1 MATPERIPNFEEVVR
16 LGEHLLGLPNTLAQ
30 IETISQYLQEKIE
43 GQCSF
48 WFAQPHYPLPGE
60 PEIPLL
66 SDPSSP
72 ILAKHCAHQRSPILT
87 DNPDSTTPASSPCAI
102 GLPLILRETFLGVLL
117 VFREHP
123 FHQDEIRFLEFLSAH
138 LALVFQAFR
147 QERIKIWRTEQ
158 LALVR
163 AITAQITRFTDVISL
178 CHQIAHQI
186 QETFDFYYVGL
197 FEMDKTSGVLRFCA
211 SAGKDTPKYHQDFD
225 TIHLGQGIVGNVA
238 QTGQEIVARNV
249 QMEPRYRFSS
259 ALPHTL
265 SEAAFPI
272 RHGERLLGVL
282 DLQSERPNA
291 FHEYDLVLFR
301 SLADTIAIAFESIK
315 LYQTL
320 AHRADRISALLEI
333 SHALTSILDL
343 DRLLEEVVKAIQRW
357 FGYPYVHLFSVHQG
371 RRKIFYEAGSG
382 ARSKAFEE
390 HRVSYDLDDPT
401 GIIPWVA
408 REGKLYLANDVETD
422 PLYRPSPLPPET
434 TQSEL
439 AIPLA
444 YGGEVLGVLDLQ
456 SDHRNAFDPE
466 DLPYLEAL
474 GASIAIAM
482 RNAML
487 YRAESWR
494 RQVAD
499 SFRDIAGLI
508 SENIHLDELLE
519 RILAE
524 LERNLPCEAAAIWLL
539 EEPYR
544 PETLNPPTLRLAA
557 VHGITAQ
564 QLEWITA
571 QDEIQKWLESALAQT
586 EPIIRRPLDPYDPLG
601 LALEFPPD
609 YSAILAPLR
618 AGGQPLGLLL
628 LGHHTAGRYGSEAL
642 LIASTLA
649 SYAAVAI
656 QNNRLFTSAQEQ
668 AWISTI
674 LLQVAE
680 TSQALRSA
688 EELAETLTRLIPLL
702 VGVKQCA
709 IFVWDEARHAF
720 FLLAEHGLPS
730 SFSPHTP
737 FDNRIPAVAR
747 LLETKSP
754 IFIQDPA
761 EELAFWGVDLETS
774 QGIYLILPLLSRE
787 EILGA
792 LLIGYYPERVS
803 NDYPMDPQLFAIL
816 QGIAQQAA
824 MALENIRLLEARQEE
839 AYVTAALLQV
849 AQAIVSQSNLEDI
862 LDTTVHLIPIL
873 VGAEA
878 CAIYLWDAEREEYHL
893 IKAFDQ
899 QHHHLTELEGTRY
912 PRGEAPVLDFLHQ
925 YDTLVACP
933 LHHSNLPVTEWAKHP
948 LVADEATEADATYR
962 LLGIPLSIK
971 GERYGALLVRD
982 ALYPT
987 ASQEHRLEIITGIA
1001 QQVALAIQNEHLNRE
1016 MLKRERLERE
1026 VQVARQIQKTFL
1038 PTRLPTHTGWD
1049 LHVYWETARQV
1060 GGDFYDIIRL
1070 PQHRWGL
1077 VVGDVSDK
1085 GVPAALYMTV
1095 ARTLIR
1101 AFALSGQPSPAR
1113 VLQKVNRSLLFD
1125 SPDGLYVTA
1134 IYTILHLEEGRIEFA
1149 NAGHNWPLILRA
1161 NGDVETLSS
1170 SGTALGILSQIRLEN
1185 QTALLLP
1192 GDFLLL
1198 YTDGLTEM
1206 FSEEGE
1212 VFGETRFIH
1221 TVRNAPRFSAEALVE
1236 YIKATIEDFR
1246 GSAPPSDDSTL
1257 LVIHRKGGSGVQPQR
1272 PKNSAHHTSHGG
1284 TG

>member
-1 MATPERIPNFEEVVR
+1 MAKPERALTFEEVIR
-16 LGEHLLGLPNTLAQ
+16 LGENLLGLPNTLAQ
-30 IETISQYLQEKIE
+30 IETIGRYLQDKI
-43 GQCSF
+43 GGRCAF
-48 WFAQPHYPLPGE
+48 WFAQPQYPLPGE

-66 SDPSSP
+66 SDPSTPPLIQHCAQLRLP
-72 ILAKHCAHQRSPILT
+72 ILAADFET
-87 DNPDSTTPASSPCAI
+87 TTPTSEPHAI
-102 GLPLILRETFLGVLL
+102 ALPLSLRGTLLGVLS
-117 VFREHP
+117 VIREYP
-123 FHQDEIRFLEFLSAH
+123 FQQNEIRFLEFLSSH

-158 LALVR
+158 LSLVR
-163 AITAQITRFTDVISL
+163 AITAQITRFTDVMSL
-178 CHQIAHQI
+178 CQQIAHQI

-197 FEMDKTSGVLRFCA
+197 FEMDEVQGALRFCA
-211 SAGKDTPKYHQDFD
+211 SAGKDTPKYHQDYD
-225 TIHLGQGIVGNVA
+225 TIHLGQGIVGTVA

-249 QMEPRYRFSS
+249 QLEPRYRFSP
-259 ALPHTL
+259 ALPQTL

-272 RHGERLLGVL
+272 KHGDHLLGVL

-343 DRLLEEVVKAIQRW
+343 DRLLEEVVEAIQRW

-390 HRVSYDLDDPT
+390 HQVSYDLDDPT

-408 REGKLYLANDVETD
+408 REGKLYLANDVESD
-422 PLYRPSPLPPET
+422 PLFRPSPLPPET

-487 YRAESWR
+487 YRTESWR

-508 SENIHLDELLE
+508 SENINLDELLE

-544 PETLNPPTLRLAA
+544 PEALNPPAIRLAA
-557 VHGITAQ
+557 VHGIPSQ
-564 QLEWITA
+564 QLERITA
-571 QDEIQKWLESALAQT
+571 QEEMQNWLRRALSQT
-586 EPIIRRPLDPYDPLG
+586 EPKIRRPLDPYDPLG
-601 LALEFPPD
+601 LALKFPSD

-642 LIASTLA
+642 LIAATLA

-709 IFVWDEARHAF
+709 IFLWDEARRAF
-720 FLLAEHGLPS
+720 FLIAEHGLS
-730 SFSPHTP
+730 SSSSYFQVP
-737 FDNRIPAVAR
+737 FDSRIPAVAR
-747 LLETKSP
+747 LLETQSP

-761 EELAFWGVDLETS
+761 KELAFLGIDLETG
-774 QGIYLILPLLSRE
+774 QGTYLVLPLLSRE

-803 NDYPMDPQLFAIL
+803 NDYRIDPQLFAIL

-873 VGAEA
+873 VGTEA
-878 CAIYLWDAEREEYHL
+878 CAIYLWDAEHKEYHL
-893 IKAFDQ
+893 VKAFDQ
-899 QHHHLTELEGTRY
+899 NHHHLSEVEGTRY
-912 PRGEAPVLDFLHQ
+912 AQGEAPLLDFLLQ
-925 YDTLVACP
+925 YDTLVVCP
-933 LHHSNLPVTEWAKHP
+933 LHHNDLPIADWAKHP
-948 LVADEATEADATYR
+948 LVADEETETNASFR
-962 LLGIPLSIK
+962 LLGIPLSMK
-971 GERYGALLVRD
+971 GERYGAILVRD
-982 ALYPT
+982 ALHPT
-987 ASQEHRLEIITGIA
+987 RSQERRLEIITGIA

-1038 PTRLPTHTGWD
+1038 PTRLPTHPEWD
-1049 LHVYWETARQV
+1049 VHVYWETARQV

-1113 VLQKVNRSLLFD
+1113 VLQRVNRSLFFD

-1134 IYTILHLEEGRIEFA
+1134 IYAILHLEDGRVEFA
-1149 NAGHNWPLILRA
+1149 NAGHNWPLIIRA
-1161 NGDVETLSS
+1161 NGDVEALAS

-1185 QTALLLP
+1185 QTAFLLP

-1198 YTDGLTEM
+1198 YTDGITEM
-1206 FSEEGE
+1206 FSEKGE
-1212 VFGETRFIH
+1212 VYGETRFIY
-1221 TVRNAPRFSAEALVE
+1221 TVKNAPRSSAEALIE
-1236 YIKATIEDFR
+1236 HINTAIEDFR
-1246 GSAPPSDDSTL
+1246 GSVPPSDDSTL
-1257 LVIHRKGGSGVQPQR
+1257 LVIHRKSG
-1272 PKNSAHHTSHGG
+1272 AEG
-1284 TG
+1284 